1 MKDYID
7 AIFSGNLV
15 EAKKILENR
24 INDIIQEKLDDI
36 KFDVASKMFEEYD
49 LDFDYF
55 REIIT
60 EGNIQR
66 IGRVKLIKARI
77 RGGKVQRRKRLSAVK
92 GYTIRGGRMI
102 RMSARERLNRRMA
115 ARRAKYKI
123 RAKRSQI
130 LRKRKISLRRR
141 KAMGLR

>member
-1 MKDYID
+1 MKEYIE
-7 AIFSGNLV
+7 AIFSGNLI
-15 EAKKILENR
+15 EAKKLLENR
-24 INDIIQEKLDDI
+24 IEEIVQEKLDEL
-36 KFDVASKMFEEYD
+36 KFNLASKIFEECD
-49 LDFDYF
+49 LDLEYF
-55 REIIT
+55 REIVT

-66 IGRVKLIKARI
+66 AGRVKIIRARI

-92 GYTIRGGRMI
+92 GYTIRSGRMV
-102 RMSARERLNRRMA
+102 RMSATERLNRRMA

-130 LRKRKISLRRR
+130 LRKRNISLRRR